1 MVVMRDVVWS
11 LDPVPK
17 ITSFGS
23 EKVSL
28 KFRKGAQA
36 PAGPKTDGR
45 WEEGPGPSNPSH
57 LCFQTCLPRWK
68 FCVSDTENNL
78 GFALGPMFVKET
90 FAEDSKNIVSASPW
104 ILAVTSHQRWS
115 LVYLTAYTLVR
126 SGPSLLWPRAPT
138 LTLGSRFLKL

>member
-1 MVVMRDVVWS
+1 MVVMRDVPWS

-23 EKVSL
+23 EKISL
-28 KFRKGAQA
+28 KFWKRARA

-45 WEEGPGPSNPSH
+45 WEGGPGPSNPFH

-104 ILAVTSHQRWS
+104 TLAVTSHQCD
-115 LVYLTAYTLVR
+115 
-126 SGPSLLWPRAPT
+126 GPL
-138 LTLGSRFLKL
+138 